1 MGFDLELR
9 CGRFLAAAAAEEALP
24 WQTGPHLRGSKLTAT
39 NSREEAA
46 KPCGAQVLGIAGLC
60 SCLPPPSLPRRS
72 ADENDD
78 NGGSV
83 WGPRVSGI
91 PRNCKNSKSGLRDL
105 SRLPRTGY
113 TFLLSWTAWALQ
125 LHCHGWCP
133 TQQGPQTTLGTKRMA
148 KTNEENCANRTK
160 ARQPC

>member
-60 SCLPPPSLPRRS
+60 SCLPPPLPPPPQCRRKRRQRRQRVGTTGFWNSQKLQKQQKRTARLVTPSSNWLHLPPIMDCMGS
-72 ADENDD
+72 A
-78 NGGSV
+78 V
-83 WGPRVSGI
+83 ALPWVVSYPAG
-91 PRNCKNSKSGLRDL
+91 
-105 SRLPRTGY
+105 
-113 TFLLSWTAWALQ
+113 A
-125 LHCHGWCP
+125 
-133 TQQGPQTTLGTKRMA
+133 
-148 KTNEENCANRTK
+148 ANY
-160 ARQPC
+160 PGD